1 VRPIRVTVSSAAAS
15 NVIPLDQYISPFN
28 IGLGVSLSAGASLT
42 YTVQHTFDD
51 VFSSTF
57 DPATANLH
65 GSVFDRDVA
74 AMATKVGIQQV
85 GLAGQ
90 TQWMETDFNQ
100 FLAVLAEYRVMQVT
114 RPEVKH
120 E

>member
-57 DPATANLH
+57 DPATANWFSHATMVSKTTSFDGNYAYPVTAIRLNVTVYTS
-65 GSVFDRDVA
+65 GS
-74 AMATKVGIQQV
+74 ATMTVVQAGIPN
-85 GLAGQ
+85 A
-90 TQWMETDFNQ
+90 
-100 FLAVLAEYRVMQVT
+100 
-114 RPEVKH
+114 
-120 E
+120 